1 MTDRSFSHPCPR
13 PSTAAD
19 LPTEFE
25 GTWITPRNT
34 RWIFHAEGFVED
46 HFLPNEYL
54 AQLDAND
61 KLHLFFDGEEDVF
74 DRTEGKPGQVV
85 GKWNSRGGEHDFRSD
100 GSYFSRAAS
109 YTQFLSGVYFAST
122 PAANGKFDLETRSV
136 IQTAWIENGK
146 LHTKELLTDDE
157 CKETEYEY
165 SFDPTGNVLTLGLN
179 GQNFDFTKSST

>member
-74 DRTEGKPGQVV
+74 DRTEGTPGQVE
-85 GKWNSRGGEHDFRSD
+85 GKWNSLGERMQKSNCS
-100 GSYFSRAAS
+100 GSQMF
-109 YTQFLSGVYFAST
+109 GMV
-122 PAANGKFDLETRSV
+122 N
-136 IQTAWIENGK
+136 
-146 LHTKELLTDDE
+146 ELLE
-157 CKETEYEY
+157 FRQIL
-165 SFDPTGNVLTLGLN
+165 SPLTVFFLKKYPL
-179 GQNFDFTKSST
+179 